1 MDFGGNS
8 GRDLPLC
15 GKVLTWTVEFIDFAD
30 LPSEYAFLKTLPEI
44 YKTLRTI
51 SKISWSGC
59 L

>member
-51 SKISWSGC
+51 SKISW
-59 L
+59 